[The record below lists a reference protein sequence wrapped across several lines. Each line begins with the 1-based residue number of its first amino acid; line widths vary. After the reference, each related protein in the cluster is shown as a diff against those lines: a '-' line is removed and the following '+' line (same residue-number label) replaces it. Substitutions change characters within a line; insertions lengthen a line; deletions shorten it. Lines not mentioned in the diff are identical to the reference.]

1 MRKCNLYG
9 SLFLDALLSFST
21 ITLICIIF
29 IPLLLQLSKEIENK
43 TIEIEMKRVILNS
56 LYHYDKPVLKKGL
69 DLNIY
74 HLKLSNQKLCIK
86 RKGTKYEKCYGKKI

>member
-1 MRKCNLYG
+1 MRKYNLYG

-56 LYHYDKPVLKKGL
+56 LYHYDKPVLKK
-69 DLNIY
+69 DWI
-74 HLKLSNQKLCIK
+74 
-86 RKGTKYEKCYGKKI
+86 